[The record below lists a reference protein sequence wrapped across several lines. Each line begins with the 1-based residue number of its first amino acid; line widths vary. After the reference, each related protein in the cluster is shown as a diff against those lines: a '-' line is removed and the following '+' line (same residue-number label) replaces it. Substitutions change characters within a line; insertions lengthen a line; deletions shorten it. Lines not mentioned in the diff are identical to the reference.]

1 MHRPSFIARS
11 GGKSRCVCHVSL
23 SSTLDD
29 LPGSMSTG
37 TNRPS
42 RLTSAGAVQRSAPG
56 ACSMVR
62 SLGVPTGCQIPF
74 NHMVLL
80 LLQRVECVVAK
91 KEYCT
96 LV

>member
-1 MHRPSFIARS
+1 
-11 GGKSRCVCHVSL
+11 
-23 SSTLDD
+23 
-29 LPGSMSTG
+29 
-37 TNRPS
+37 
-42 RLTSAGAVQRSAPG
+42 
-56 ACSMVR
+56 MVR